1 MRLGIFQMNG
11 CIKCM
16 DETTKLID
24 NEELLLRDIETDEE
38 DFDVSIIRCSDPD
51 NMPEKID
58 IAIITGYATEES
70 RHCLKELRK
79 RAKVVYTFGSCST
92 SGGIFG
98 LANQKGNEIFPVPK
112 IIPVD
117 IEIPGCL
124 ASVKELICTLQS
136 KCKPE
141 KPKLCN
147 LCSKKPT
154 CDFLEEVV
162 RQVDLNEIDS
172 EQCFNDYG
180 YVCSGFVAKQCS
192 ERCIDFGTPCRGCYP
207 LINRPGVRMLGMF
220 GTMMGQMD
228 VATEASAKGATDKLS
243 DEEDSISQSFPD
255 LVGTFFRFNLADSP
269 MPRGKRESSG
279 NLLSDVFI
287 GRLIEEIPSITG
299 MMGSRN
305 FITLTLD
312 VIEAY
317 EEGSK
322 IKVSDAVVKLRKKI
336 RNLEKKYQDAAEKQD
351 PNEYTK
357 VTDQIRV
364 IAGNMNLS
372 NVYFG
377 GFKTP
382 IKGFDDFELYKSQK
396 INFHSGTF
404 KKGCVKYSTNDLG
417 IITSWEVQ
425 E

>member
-1 MRLGIFQMNG
+1 
-11 CIKCM
+11 M
-16 DETTKLID
+16 DETTKLIE
-24 NEELLLRDIETDEE
+24 NKELLLRDIEADE
-38 DFDVSIIRCSDPD
+38 DNFGVSIIRCSDPD
-51 NMPEKID
+51 NMPDKID
-58 IAIITGYATEES
+58 VAIITGYANEDS
-70 RHCLKELRK
+70 KHCLKELRK

-98 LANQKGNEIFPVPK
+98 LANQKGNGIIPVPK

-124 ASVKELICTLQS
+124 GSVKELICTLQN

-141 KPKLCN
+141 KQKLCD
-147 LCSKKPT
+147 LCSKKST

-162 RQVDLNEIDS
+162 RQVDLNEIDP
-172 EQCFNDYG
+172 EQCFNDIG

-207 LINRPGVRMLGMF
+207 SVNRPGVRMLGMF

-243 DEEDSISQSFPD
+243 DEEDTITQSFQD

-269 MPRGKRESSG
+269 IPRGKRESSG
-279 NLLSDVFI
+279 NLISDVFI
-287 GRLIEEIPSITG
+287 GRLIEEIPLITG
-299 MMGSRN
+299 MMGGRK

-312 VIEAY
+312 AIEAY

-322 IKVSDAVVKLRKKI
+322 IKVSDEVLKLRKKI
-336 RNLEKKYQDAAEKQD
+336 RNLEKKYQDVVKKQD
-351 PNEYTK
+351 PKGYTEI
-357 VTDQIRV
+357 TDQIRV

-382 IKGFDDFELYKSQK
+382 IKGFDDFETYKSRK
-396 INFHSGTF
+396 IDFHSGTF
-404 KKGCVKYSTNDLG
+404 KKGCVKFSTSDLG
-417 IITSWEVQ
+417 VITSWEV
-425 E
+425 EE